1 MWTMIWLLELH
12 FLGNTE
18 EVGWALGAGTEA
30 GKLEDFPSQAFPF
43 SDLFLWLVL
52 TLHASQFLDLRNE
65 DNKSHL
71 TCRLLC
77 SSSEM
82 LTVTITTALAGTY
95 WVLTYGCDVGLGP
108 AWALFIHVALPTN
121 IIVLIIQISKQKHS
135 RKSEVWCH
143 MTAKRQ
149 SWGSRTFCML

>member
-1 MWTMIWLLELH
+1 MWTMIRLLELH
-12 FLGNTE
+12 FLDNTG

-43 SDLFLWLVL
+43 SDLFLRLVL
-52 TLHASQFLDLRNE
+52 ILHAFQFLDLRNE

-71 TCRLLC
+71 TYRLLC
-77 SSSEM
+77 SSSEI

-108 AWALFIHVALPTN
+108 AWALSIHVALPTN
-121 IIVLIIQISKQKHS
+121 IIVLIVQMAKHKHS
-135 RKSEVWCH
+135 RKSVVWCH
-143 MTAKRQ
+143 MTGTWHR
-149 SWGSRTFCML
+149 WGSRTFCML